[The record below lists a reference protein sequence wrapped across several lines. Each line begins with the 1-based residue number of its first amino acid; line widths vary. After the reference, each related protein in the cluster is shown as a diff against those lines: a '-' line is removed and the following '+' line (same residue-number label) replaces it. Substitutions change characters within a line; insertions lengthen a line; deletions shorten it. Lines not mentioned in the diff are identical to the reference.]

1 MDYRILYCFPFFLSA
16 ALNFIVA
23 VFTLG
28 RVNVRGGW
36 YLAGVCLASTAW
48 ALSEGMLYFG
58 LDIGTNMLI
67 TRFQYLGIAS
77 VPPLVLLFVLSV
89 FGFDSWINR
98 KTHMLFFLTAAAIV
112 LLVWTNPLHKL
123 FFVDYYAIPSGPFMM
138 LGLKHGPLWWAVL
151 LYHYALVAVI
161 TVILLRQ
168 TVTSSGY
175 HRSQAAVI
183 LVAVAF
189 VWLCNAV
196 YVSGYSPVA
205 NMDISSIGFVGV
217 AGAMA
222 WGFFRYGL
230 LDILPVAKAAI
241 FRGLDDLILVVDGK
255 DRILDINPAAESVFK
270 VKASLI
276 AGQEAL
282 TALRLYPQFHHVF
295 DRLESSEISLMQ
307 DGQEHVYDLRVSFL
321 TDRDGLKIGKVIALR
336 EITDRKKA
344 EDALWA
350 REKRLSEQ
358 NRVIMELSKIKVD
371 EIDDL
376 ATALKRITETAAPTL
391 NVERVGVWLYN
402 HDHSKINC
410 IELYEFSKKMHSAGM
425 KLSLADCPHY
435 FMTLREER
443 TIAAHDARSDP
454 RTREFADSYLKP
466 LGITS
471 RLDSPIRIRGQAVG
485 VICNEHSGPMRH
497 WTLDEQTFA
506 ASIADL
512 ISLTIEAF
520 ERKRTEAEKK
530 KLEKQLLRAEKMEA
544 IGTLAGGVAHDLNNI
559 LAGLINYPELLL
571 MGMPQDSP
579 LRKPLLAIKNSGER
593 ACAIV
598 QDLLTLARRGV
609 CVSEVLNLNDVI
621 QEYLSSPQ
629 YEKLLSYHPNV
640 KVASD
645 LDSTLLNILGS
656 PVHLSKTIMNLVAN
670 AAEAMPDGGHIQ
682 LKTKN
687 KYIDLPIQ
695 GYDHVAEGDYALL
708 IVSDTGIGIAPDEI
722 NKIFEPFYTK
732 KVMGRS
738 GTGLGM
744 AVVWGTIKDHRGYI
758 HVESD
763 QGRGTTIEVYLPV
776 TRKLIQSNAIPVAIE
791 NYKGGGQTVLVVDDV
806 EEQREIAAKILTLLG
821 YAVETVSGGEE
832 ACKYLAS
839 KPADLI
845 VLDMIMDPGIDGL
858 ETYKRIVSQNPQQ
871 RAVIASGFS
880 ETQRVREAQRLG
892 AGSYVKK
899 PYTIEK
905 IGLAVHTELNRSAVP
920 PKRLRL
926 AGNRTGGGT
935 ISV

>member
-1 MDYRILYCFPFFLSA
+1 MNYRILYCFPFFLSA
-16 ALNFIVA
+16 ALIFIVA
-23 VFTLG
+23 LFTLR
-28 RVNVRGGW
+28 RVKARGGW
-36 YLAGVCLASTAW
+36 YLTGVCLASTAW
-48 ALSEGMLYFG
+48 AISEGMLYFG
-58 LDIGTNMLI
+58 LGIGTNLLI
-67 TRFQYLGIAS
+67 TRFQYLGIAT
-77 VPPLVLLFVLSV
+77 VPPLVLLFVLTV
-89 FGFDSWINR
+89 FGFDSWVNR
-98 KTHMLFFLTAAAIV
+98 KTHMLLFLAAAAVV
-112 LLVWTNPLHKL
+112 LLVWTNPLHRL
-123 FFVDYYAIPSGPFMM
+123 FFVDHYAIRSGSFVM
-138 LGLKHGPLWWAVL
+138 LGLKHGPFWWAVL
-151 LYHYALVAVI
+151 LYHYALVVVVA
-161 TVILLRQ
+161 VILLGQ
-168 TVTSSGY
+168 TVRSAGY

-183 LVAVAF
+183 LAAVAF

-196 YVSGYSPVA
+196 YVTGFSPVK

-276 AGQEAL
+276 AGQEAM
-282 TALRLYPQFHHVF
+282 TASRFCPPLHHVF
-295 DRLESSEISLMQ
+295 DSLESSEISLMQ
-307 DGQEHVYDLRVSFL
+307 DGQKHVYDLRVSLL
-321 TDRDGLKIGKVIALR
+321 TDRDGLQIGKVIALR

-344 EDALWA
+344 EDELLA
-350 REKRLSEQ
+350 REKRLREQ
-358 NRVIMELSKIKVD
+358 NTVIMELSKIKLD

-376 ATALKRITETAAPTL
+376 TAALKRITEAAALTL
-391 NVERVGVWLYN
+391 NVARVGVWLYN
-402 HDHSKINC
+402 DDLSEIEC
-410 IELYEFSKKMHSAGM
+410 IKLYERSKKMHSAGT
-425 KLSLADCPHY
+425 KLSLADFPQY
-435 FMTLREER
+435 FRMLREER
-443 TIAAHDARSDP
+443 TIAAHDAMADP
-454 RTREFADSYLKP
+454 RTREFIDSYLKP

-471 RLDSPIRIRGQAVG
+471 ILDSPMRIRGQAVG
-485 VICNEHSGPMRH
+485 VVCIEHSGPIRQ

-512 ISLTIEAF
+512 VSLTIEAF

-530 KLEKQLLRAEKMEA
+530 QLEKQLLRAEKMEA

-571 MGMPQDSP
+571 MGLPQNSS
-579 LRKPLLAIKNSGER
+579 LRKPLLTIKNSGER

-609 CVSEVLNLNDVI
+609 SVSEVLNLNDVI
-621 QEYLSSPQ
+621 REYMNSPQ
-629 YEKLLSYHPNV
+629 FEKLLSYHPNI
-640 KVASD
+640 KVESE
-645 LDSTLLNILGS
+645 LDSALLNIMGS

-670 AAEAMPDGGHIQ
+670 AAEAMPDGGN
-682 LKTKN
+682 LKIKTGN

-695 GYDHVAEGDYALL
+695 GYDNVEEGDYALL
-708 IVSDTGIGIAPDEI
+708 IVSDTGIGMAPDEI

-744 AVVWGTIKDHRGYI
+744 AVVWGTVKDHRGYI
-758 HVESD
+758 HVASD
-763 QGRGTTIEVYLPV
+763 KGQGTTVEVYFPI
-776 TRKLIQSNAIPVAIE
+776 TRKLIENKEIPVSIE
-791 NYKGGGQTVLVVDDV
+791 NYQGCGQTVLVVDDV

-821 YAVETVSGGEE
+821 YSVETVGGGEE
-832 ACKYLAS
+832 ACKHLAS

-858 ETYKRIVSQNPQQ
+858 ETYKRIVSQIPQQ

-905 IGLAVHTELNRSAVP
+905 IGMAVKAELSRARRQP
-920 PKRLRL
+920 
-926 AGNRTGGGT
+926 
-935 ISV
+935 